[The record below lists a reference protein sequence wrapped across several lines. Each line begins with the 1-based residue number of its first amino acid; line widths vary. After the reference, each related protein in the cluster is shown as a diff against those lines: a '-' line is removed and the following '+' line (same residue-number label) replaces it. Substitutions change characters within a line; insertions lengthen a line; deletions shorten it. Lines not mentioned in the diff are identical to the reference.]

1 MEGHRLLAGHGDMLL
16 RRLNGGGGIA
26 GTLGTI
32 TDRSGA
38 SGAISMQ
45 SRPETINELIES
57 CNQELQN
64 QGVAAHLER
73 NASNHGLRLVDDT
86 GLTTG
91 VLSANGNL
99 ASALGIVS
107 TSASDRIEG
116 MDLQHQSIAEHC
128 CPR

>member
-1 MEGHRLLAGHGDMLL
+1 
-16 RRLNGGGGIA
+16 
-26 GTLGTI
+26 
-32 TDRSGA
+32 
-38 SGAISMQ
+38 MQ

-99 ASALGIVS
+99 PGALGIVA
-107 TSASDRIEG
+107 SASDRIEG
-116 MDLQHQSIAEHC
+116 ADLQHQSIAEHAAVHVE
-128 CPR
+128 RGSWNRRLVHG